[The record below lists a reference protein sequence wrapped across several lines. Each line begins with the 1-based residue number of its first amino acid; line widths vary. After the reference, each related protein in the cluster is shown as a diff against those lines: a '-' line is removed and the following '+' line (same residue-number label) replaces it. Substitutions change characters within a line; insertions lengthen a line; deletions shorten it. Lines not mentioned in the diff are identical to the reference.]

1 MYQLMSGIEASQY
14 FRKKMFDDVIRPKIS
29 IILVGEDVPSQIY
42 VKNKLKVAEEVGI
55 EAKLHKFD
63 EDVSEETLLNL
74 IQKLNEDKNTNGM
87 IVQLPLPQHLDRNK
101 IINSIDVC
109 KDIDG
114 LHQQNYGNLIL
125 SENIDDMLI
134 PATPLGIT
142 LLLQYYGIDLTG
154 KNCVVIG
161 RGVTVGTPLALL
173 LSKKKFNATCTL
185 CHTKTKN
192 LQDHTLQADVLISA
206 TGAPLSVTK
215 DMVKAGAV
223 VVDVGISRVAD
234 STKKS
239 GVRLVGDVDFEN
251 VKDKCSF
258 ITPVPGG
265 VGPMTI
271 TALLWNSFKA
281 YRLQNF
287 SN

>member
-1 MYQLMSGIEASQY
+1 MYQLMSGVEASQY
-14 FRKKMFDDVIRPKIS
+14 FRKKMFDDIIRPKIS

-125 SENIDDMLI
+125 NENIDEMLI

-161 RGVTVGTPLALL
+161 RGVTVGAPLSILL
-173 LSKKKFNATCTL
+173 GKKKFNATCTL

-192 LQDHTLQADVLISA
+192 LKDHTLQADVLISA

-223 VVDVGISRVAD
+223 VVDVGISRIAD

>member
-1 MYQLMSGIEASQY
+1 MYQLMSGVEASQY

-125 SENIDDMLI
+125 SENIDEMLI

-142 LLLQYYGIDLTG
+142 LLLQYYGIELAG
-154 KNCVVIG
+154 KNCVIIG
-161 RGVTVGTPLALL
+161 RGVTVGTPLSIL
-173 LSKKKFNATCTL
+173 LSKKNFNATCTL

-192 LQDHTLQADVLISA
+192 LKDHTLQADVLISA

-215 DMVKAGAV
+215 DMVKEGAV